1 MICHKH
7 KCIFIHVPKTGGTS
21 VERLFVKH
29 ETDIMLSGVNVQHKH
44 TTASQMRELY
54 PKEWEQYF
62 TFTIVRNPW
71 DWLVSRFFWSHLNES
86 KTIPTSFN
94 QFINTIDRIRE
105 QSKYLRGALDTQ
117 ISMLSDTEGNII
129 VNHICKFESLPV
141 DFDYV
146 CDKIGKAKK
155 LLPHTH
161 KTKHKQYTEYYDD
174 ETRQIVAER
183 YTKDIE
189 LFGYKFGE

>member
-1 MICHKH
+1 M
-7 KCIFIHVPKTGGTS
+7 PKTGGTS

-29 ETDIMLSGVNVQHKH
+29 ETDIMLSGIDVQHKH
-44 TTASQMRELY
+44 TTASRMRELY

-71 DWLVSRFFWSHLNES
+71 DWLVSRFFWAKIRLS
-86 KTIPTSFN
+86 KSIPASFN

-105 QSKYLRGALDTQ
+105 ENTYLHGALDTQ

-129 VNHICKFESLPV
+129 VDHICKFESLSD

-155 LLPHTH
+155 ILPHTH
-161 KTKHKQYTEYYDD
+161 KTEHKHYTEYYDD
-174 ETRQIVAER
+174 DTRQIVAEK
-183 YTKDIE
+183 YAKDIE
-189 LFGYKFGE
+189 HFGYKYGE